1 MYRAI
6 FDQLSEKDFDQE
18 ASDLRRLA
26 LKLTEKCFKYCK
38 VTKEVKTISIV
49 AEMFKEPSKRDILLK
64 IGRMCPNFSI
74 FSEIA
79 TQDDFG
85 KLLNNLSPAIID
97 ELNNCFKSNFKT
109 KLIVQLKWPAKKER
123 KASMHESCD
132 ISQKWYE
139 ENIKR

>member
-6 FDQLSEKDFDQE
+6 LDQLGEKEFDHK

-38 VTKEVKTISIV
+38 VSKEVKTISII

-64 IGRMCPNFSI
+64 MGRMCPNFSI

-109 KLIVQLKWPAKKER
+109 KLIVQLKWPATKER

-139 ENIKR
+139 DEN